1 MTTDILTQ
9 ISPSTGAG
17 SPEVVGFYDA
27 ATGSAQYICID
38 PETKKA
44 ALIDIVQTFDPQSFA
59 TGQTYGRYALDTL
72 RDRGLELEWILD
84 THPHADHLM
93 ASEWLKSQTGVQVG
107 IGEKVR
113 DIAVLWRD
121 LYNLPNAFDVD
132 ACFDRLFADG
142 DTFKLGNIDVSVML
156 SPGHTLGSVTYVVG
170 DAIFAHDTLMQ
181 PDAGTSRCDFPGGSA
196 SELYDSIQA
205 ILAHPDDH
213 RVFIGHDYGTK
224 SRDEPSWE
232 STVGDQKASNIH
244 IGGGTSKADYVAL
257 RQKRDATL
265 SLPQRMLAALQVNL
279 NGGALP
285 APENDGHR
293 YFKIPANKF

>member
-1 MTTDILTQ
+1 MTKPILVKS
-9 ISPSTGAG
+9 SPSRGAG
-17 SPEVVGFYDA
+17 SPDVIGFYDA

-38 PETKKA
+38 PETSKA
-44 ALIDIVQTFDPQSFA
+44 ALIDIVQTFDPNSFA
-59 TGQTYGRYALDTL
+59 TGQTYGQYALDYL
-72 RDRGLELEWILD
+72 KERGLELEWILD

-93 ASEWLKSQTGVQVG
+93 ASDWLKSQTGVQVG

-121 LYNLPNAFDVD
+121 IYNLPDAFDVD
-132 ACFDRLFADG
+132 ARFDRLFADG

-156 SPGHTLGSVTYVVG
+156 SPGHTLGSVTYMVG

-196 SELYDSIQA
+196 SALYDSIQV
-205 ILAHPDDH
+205 ILSHPDDH
-213 RVFIGHDYGTK
+213 RIFIGHDYGTK
-224 SRDEPSWE
+224 NRDDPSWE
-232 STVGDQKASNIH
+232 STVAEQKADNIH
-244 IGGGTSKADYVAL
+244 IGGGTLKADYIAL
-257 RQKRDATL
+257 REKRDATL
-265 SLPQRMLAALQVNL
+265 SLPQRILAALQVNL

-285 APENDGHR
+285 APEDDGHS

>member
-1 MTTDILTQ
+1 MTNDILMKT
-9 ISPSTGAG
+9 SPSKGAG
-17 SPEVVGFYDA
+17 SPEVVGIYDE

-44 ALIDIVQTFDPQSFA
+44 ALIDIVQTFDPKSYA
-59 TGQTYGRYALDTL
+59 TGQRYAEYALDYL
-72 RDRGLELEWILD
+72 RDHGLELEWILD

-93 ASEWLKSQTGVQVG
+93 ASDWLKSQTGVQAG

-121 LYNLPNAFDVD
+121 LYNLPDAFDVD
-132 ACFDRLFADG
+132 ARFDRLFAHG
-142 DTFKLGNIDVSVML
+142 EKFRLGNIDVSVML

-224 SRDEPSWE
+224 TRDEPSWE

-244 IGGGTSKADYVAL
+244 IGGGTSKADYIAL
-257 RQKRDATL
+257 REERDATL

-285 APENDGHR
+285 APESDGHS